1 MNDLYIAIA
10 VFTFMGTIT
19 YMTKIVTDN
28 ANEKV

>member
-1 MNDLYIAIA
+1 MNDLYTYIA
-10 VFTFMGTIT
+10 VFTFMSAIA